1 MFIKKSILTALAL
14 CVAASEVPAV
24 TFTNYA
30 SSDVLIGFRKSG
42 GLNDLVVNAGPISNL
57 TNAPAYQRIAIT
69 NYTGSQLL
77 IGAGGVLSTN
87 STVWSAMAFFGNN
100 PASAPSVA
108 SRGTLFLTRARSSTA
123 LLDMTQPW
131 EPQTKILQFNAVSWI
146 KTLAPGA
153 LVMLSPTP
161 YNTNST
167 PTAVIE
173 PDANGTY
180 TDGNSYAGVMG
191 ADFNFNGESVAYPEN
206 TTTNNFVTAGKVS
219 RSDFWRIPP
228 SDSGIAPEFLG
239 VFDFNTNGSMT
250 FIADAYPPTVA
261 TVTASSITSTSAKL
275 NCTVNPNGESA
286 SYYLQYG
293 LTDSYGS
300 STVTNL
306 VGTTNGA
313 FGVTVTGLTPGTTYN
328 YRAVGY
334 NQYGLTNAVN
344 FTFTTTGGGAV
355 TTPVITAF
363 YRSNN
368 ISFVSFTTGNSG
380 TYTLRSTNNVG
391 LSTARTNWPAIS
403 SVSGNG
409 LTNTLQDTSPATDEF
424 YTITA
429 Q

>member
-1 MFIKKSILTALAL
+1 
-14 CVAASEVPAV
+14 
-24 TFTNYA
+24 
-30 SSDVLIGFRKSG
+30 
-42 GLNDLVVNAGPISNL
+42 
-57 TNAPAYQRIAIT
+57 
-69 NYTGSQLL
+69 
-77 IGAGGVLSTN
+77 
-87 STVWSAMAFFGNN
+87 
-100 PASAPSVA
+100 
-108 SRGTLFLTRARSSTA
+108 
-123 LLDMTQPW
+123 
-131 EPQTKILQFNAVSWI
+131 
-146 KTLAPGA
+146 
-153 LVMLSPTP
+153 
-161 YNTNST
+161 
-167 PTAVIE
+167 
-173 PDANGTY
+173 
-180 TDGNSYAGVMG
+180 
-191 ADFNFNGESVAYPEN
+191 
-206 TTTNNFVTAGKVS
+206 
-219 RSDFWRIPP
+219 
-228 SDSGIAPEFLG
+228 
-239 VFDFNTNGSMT
+239 
-250 FIADAYPPTVA
+250 
-261 TVTASSITSTSAKL
+261 
-275 NCTVNPNGESA
+275 
-286 SYYLQYG
+286 

>member
-1 MFIKKSILTALAL
+1 
-14 CVAASEVPAV
+14 
-24 TFTNYA
+24 
-30 SSDVLIGFRKSG
+30 
-42 GLNDLVVNAGPISNL
+42 
-57 TNAPAYQRIAIT
+57 
-69 NYTGSQLL
+69 
-77 IGAGGVLSTN
+77 
-87 STVWSAMAFFGNN
+87 MAFFGNN
-100 PASAPSVA
+100 SSSSPSLA

-131 EPQTKILQFNAVSWI
+131 EPQAKNLQLNAVNWI

-191 ADFNFNGESVAYPEN
+191 VDFNFNGESVAYPEN

-239 VFDFNTNGSMT
+239 VFDFNTNGTMT

-261 TVTASSITSTSAKL
+261 TVTASAITSTSAKL